1 MWNPSTAPASV
12 QGVFHPSY
20 RGLQSRAAAVLG
32 DQSLTDIKSGGG
44 EFEHNLAKDIVMFGL
59 RNSTDI
65 DVNAPAP
72 LDANR
77 CLHDVE
83 HPIDCG
89 PLSGGCAIGTEGTAP
104 VLVRQVKTRVEEM
117 LEPRL
122 ATLPR
127 WRGACASARQCVW
140 DHGSGAIRG
149 GGCLQVRCGEPIAVL
164 GIPYAFCVCG
174 SV

>member
-1 MWNPSTAPASV
+1 
-12 QGVFHPSY
+12 
-20 RGLQSRAAAVLG
+20 LG

-59 RNSTDI
+59 RSNTDI

-72 LDANR
+72 LGANR

-104 VLVRQVKTRVEEM
+104 VLVR
-117 LEPRL
+117 
-122 ATLPR
+122 
-127 WRGACASARQCVW
+127 
-140 DHGSGAIRG
+140 
-149 GGCLQVRCGEPIAVL
+149 
-164 GIPYAFCVCG
+164 
-174 SV
+174 